1 MNSEAGTSVG
11 ASRLG
16 RYARSRVVA
25 FLGFLSAQLG
35 LIWLGLHGFSTPM
48 GDIIYAYEPWAKQML
63 QSGKFFGL
71 QLPWVYPWP
80 NLLLVFGP
88 TQFGPTPLGG
98 DYQGA
103 WLLES
108 SAFSVL
114 AVLVLLLARGIDGR
128 SNVIA
133 VWFWTAALILLGPVS
148 VSRLDSFSIAL
159 GVVGVV
165 AWARLKPRFAVVWFT
180 IGVWFKVWPIALIIG
195 LWAAVQKR
203 WQLIAVAGSAGL
215 TVLLVGYLLGGSPHN
230 LLSFVT
236 DQSNRGIQIES
247 PWAAF
252 WLWAG
257 VFGSK
262 QSGLYFDMPLQT
274 FQVFG
279 PGNQVFAILLG
290 PVMYLALGITAFL
303 GWKAAKTQGL
313 HSLGTSNGA
322 FAVNRVF
329 AWTSLTG
336 VLDLIV
342 FNKVGSP
349 QYYGWLIVPVLFGL
363 LVRVWPNKTIV
374 VWVLVISALTGLIY
388 PYIYDSIL
396 ESAWWAI
403 GILTVRNLVVV
414 GLLVYC
420 NLKLTELGKIVR
432 AD

>member
-1 MNSEAGTSVG
+1 MNSESGTRAVS
-11 ASRLG
+11 SRLG
-16 RYARSRVVA
+16 RFAQSRVLA
-25 FLGFLSAQLG
+25 FAGFLSAQLG
-35 LIWLGLHGFSTPM
+35 LVWLGLHGFSTPM
-48 GDIIYAYEPWAKQML
+48 GDIIYAYEPWAQQML

-88 TQFGPTPLGG
+88 TSIFPTQFGS

-103 WLLES
+103 WLVES
-108 SAFSVL
+108 AAFSFV
-114 AVLVLLLARGIDGR
+114 AVLVLLLARGIDSR
-128 SNVIA
+128 RKALA

-165 AWARLKPRFAVVWFT
+165 AWVRLKPRAAAIWFT
-180 IGVWFKVWPIALIIG
+180 LGVWFKVWPIALLIG
-195 LWAAVQKR
+195 LWASVQKR
-203 WQLIAVAGSAGL
+203 WHLIAVLSGVGL
-215 TVLLVGYLLGGSPHN
+215 AVLFVGYLLGGSPHN

-262 QSGLYFDMPLQT
+262 DAGLYFDMPLQT

-279 PGNQVFAILLG
+279 PGNQIFANLLG

-303 GWKAAKTQGL
+303 GWKAAQIQLLG
-313 HSLGTSNGA
+313 SLEASNRVVA
-322 FAVNRVF
+322 FNRVF

-349 QYYGWLIVPVLFGL
+349 QYYGWLIVPVMFGL
-363 LVRVWPNKTIV
+363 LVRVWPSRTVV
-374 VWVLVISALTGLIY
+374 VWFLAISALTGLIY

-396 ESAWWAI
+396 ASAWWAI
-403 GILTVRNLVVV
+403 AILTVRNLLVV

-420 NLKLTELGKIVR
+420 NLKLTELGKVTR
-432 AD
+432 V